1 MAVGNTA
8 KRLPRQQ
15 PTSRRNGTRTHE
27 ASLRCALRPVCGQQ
41 RNMCPQG
48 IQTMQFTWHAWL
60 RLLSRSNASVEAGV
74 VPERQHQLELMEAE
88 AVAMATIV
96 RQAKGLEASDG

>member
-1 MAVGNTA
+1 MAVGNSA

-15 PTSRRNGTRTHE
+15 PTSRGNGTRTHE

-41 RNMCPQG
+41 RTRSQG
-48 IQTMQFTWHAWL
+48 RSDEAVHLAC
-60 RLLSRSNASVEAGV
+60 SNASVEAGV

-96 RQAKGLEASDG
+96 RQAKGQEASDG